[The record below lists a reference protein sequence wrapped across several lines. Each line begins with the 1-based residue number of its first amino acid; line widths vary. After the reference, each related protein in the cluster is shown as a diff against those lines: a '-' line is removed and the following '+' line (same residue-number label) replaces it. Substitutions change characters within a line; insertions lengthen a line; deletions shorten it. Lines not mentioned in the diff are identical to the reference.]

1 MALDPVTEMQKAI
14 IRKGEMVVADLAPNG
29 VLPVQQFRE
38 FVVISILKGGVMMKR
53 IRVVEMTNPTYEV
66 PKIRAQDQVLHG
78 STSGVALTEDQ
89 RSKPSILPKT
99 VLTSKLLRGAVPIP
113 DEVFE
118 DNVEREALN
127 AKVRDMTAEAVAR
140 DLENLLINGD
150 TTSSNTLLNQTD
162 GVLKLTTTNVVPA
175 GGTYL
180 NKSILRDT
188 CLVLPDEFREEESA
202 MVFFTSHRAGIWYR
216 DSISNRTGD
225 LGDTT
230 LTNGDR
236 DAQPRYA
243 FYNGSP
249 IIPVPLIRNNKGSSQ
264 NETNILY
271 CNPKNILFGIQRDVR
286 MEYQRDQASSTNI
299 IHVTCRV
306 DVGVEY
312 EQRNVL
318 TTGVKAA

>member
-1 MALDPVTEMQKAI
+1 MALDPVNEMQKAI
-14 IRKGEMVVADLAPNG
+14 IRKGEMAVADLAPNG

-38 FVVISILKGGVMMKR
+38 FVVIAILKGGVMMKR

-78 STSGVALTEDQ
+78 ATSGIALTEDQ
-89 RSKPSILPKT
+89 RSKPTILPKT

-127 AKVRDMTAEAVAR
+127 AKIRDMTAEAVAR

-150 TTSSNTLLNQTD
+150 TASSNDLLNQTD
-162 GVLKLTTTNVVPA
+162 GVLKRTTTNLVPA
-175 GGTYL
+175 GGAYL
-180 NKSILRDT
+180 SKSILRDT
-188 CLVLPDEFREEESA
+188 CLAIPDEFREDEA
-202 MVFFTSHRAGIWYR
+202 NMVFFTSHRAGIWYR

-230 LTNGDR
+230 LTEGDR
-236 DAQPRYA
+236 AASPRYA

-249 IIPVPLIRNNKGSSQ
+249 IVPVPLIRNNAGLAQ
-264 NETNILY
+264 NETHIIY
-271 CNPKNILFGIQRDVR
+271 CNPKNILFGVQRDVR
-286 MEYQRDQASSTNI
+286 MEYQRDYANGTNI

-306 DVGVEY
+306 DVQVEH
-312 EQRNVL
+312 EQKNVK
-318 TTGVKAA
+318 TSGVKAG